1 MADPPGVHPGAP
13 NNVWST
19 ERGAYELLAELA
31 LPDMRTV
38 ETGCGSSTAVFA
50 MRGCDHLC
58 ATFIQYEADA
68 FRGWCEK
75 HDVDGTR
82 VRFLIGPSER
92 TLPGFEGGPFDIAFV
107 DGNHQFPAPVIDWF
121 YLVQMVRVGGVVF
134 IDDVQLPAP
143 RLVADYMEACA
154 PVWQRLARTE
164 KWSAY
169 RLTDSPPPESW
180 ALPQAGSSL
189 FGCNGRFERLGRRL
203 DGIVRRVRR

>member
-1 MADPPGVHPGAP
+1 MHGVDELVNRIMADPPGVHPGAP

-92 TLPGFEGGPFDIAFV
+92 TLPGFEV
-107 DGNHQFPAPVIDWF
+107 DRSTLRLSTGITSS
-121 YLVQMVRVGGVVF
+121 
-134 IDDVQLPAP
+134 P
-143 RLVADYMEACA
+143 R
-154 PVWQRLARTE
+154 R
-164 KWSAY
+164 
-169 RLTDSPPPESW
+169 
-180 ALPQAGSSL
+180 
-189 FGCNGRFERLGRRL
+189 
-203 DGIVRRVRR
+203 